1 MQTIFFHIPKRA
13 LFFLL
18 VLAGLIQV
26 ACKKSGSGV
35 PVITHVRAVD
45 STARDSFFVK
55 AYPGTLIVIQGANF
69 DGLEHVYFN
78 GYDAPFNVALLSNN
92 NITITIPSDAPT
104 APPLSSVPN
113 TIKVVTSH
121 GSASYTFT
129 LVLTPPVITAV
140 SNENAVAGTTL
151 VIKGYNFYGISK
163 IVFPGGIAASGY
175 SVDSVTQITVTVPA
189 GITSGDSLRVYGTFG
204 TASSPFVFDN
214 WLSPSTGFLANFDG
228 TTNPYAPPANN
239 PYFGWSQNPW
249 VGGFVTDPTVFPN
262 GTGNC
267 VEINPSGL
275 KLKGDNSWWQ
285 DNNSIIT
292 NTATWPSGSIGNLA
306 LKFEVNVSNWSAGSI
321 WIGTTTPTNN
331 WGYLAQFAPWKTVSG
346 GKISTNGWLTAT
358 IPLTSFLSAT
368 NNAYTSTGTGASSI
382 AALQTSP
389 GVNGG
394 VNNGGGMLMFMYVN
408 DGTTTIPGGT
418 FAMGIDNVRIVA
430 IK

>member
-1 MQTIFFHIPKRA
+1 MQTIASHIPKRA

-18 VLAGLIQV
+18 VLAGLIPV

-78 GYDAPFNVALLSNN
+78 GYDAPFNVALLSSN
-92 NITITIPSDAPT
+92 NIVITIPTDAPT

-121 GSASYTFT
+121 GSANYTFT

-140 SNENAVAGTTL
+140 SNENAAAGVSL
-151 VIKGYNFYGISK
+151 VIKGSNFYGISK
-163 IVFPGGIAASGY
+163 IVFPGGIAASTY

-204 TASSPFVFDN
+204 SASSPFIFDN
-214 WLSPSTGFLANFDG
+214 WLSLSTGFLANFDG
-228 TTNPYAPPANN
+228 TTDQWSPPANN
-239 PYFGWSQNPW
+239 PYYGWSQQQW
-249 VGGFVTDPTVFPN
+249 VGTLVTDPTVFPN

-267 VEINPSGL
+267 VEINPAGL

-285 DNNSIIT
+285 DANAIIT
-292 NTATWPSGSIGNLA
+292 NTATWPSGSIGNYA
-306 LKFEVNVSNWSAGSI
+306 LKFEANVSNWSAGSI
-321 WIGTTTPTNN
+321 WIGTTFPN
-331 WGYLAQFAPWKTVSG
+331 WAFLAQYAPWKTVSG
-346 GKISTNGWLTAT
+346 GKYSSNGWVTVTL
-358 IPLTSFLSAT
+358 PLTSFLSAT
-368 NNAYTSTGTGASSI
+368 SNVYTSTGTGASSI
-382 AALQTSP
+382 SGLQ
-389 GVNGG
+389 NG
-394 VNNGGGMLMFMYVN
+394 GGGMLMIMYAN

>member
-1 MQTIFFHIPKRA
+1 MKTIASHIPKRA

-45 STARDSFFVK
+45 SSARDSFFVK

-78 GYDAPFNVALLSNN
+78 GYDAPFNVALLSNS
-92 NITITIPSDAPT
+92 NIVITIPADAPT

-121 GSASYTFT
+121 GSATYTFT

-140 SNENAVAGTTL
+140 SNENAAAGTTL
-151 VIKGYNFYGISK
+151 VIRGFNFYGISK
-163 IVFPGGIAASGY
+163 IVFPGGIAASNY

-189 GITSGDSLRVYGTFG
+189 GITAGDSLRIYGTFG
-204 TASSPFVFDN
+204 SASSPFIFDN

-228 TTNPYAPPANN
+228 TNDQWSPPANN
-239 PYFGWSQNPW
+239 PYYGWSQNQW
-249 VGGFVTDPTVFPN
+249 VGALVTDPTVFPN

-267 VEINPSGL
+267 VEIKPAGL

-285 DNNSIIT
+285 DNNAIIT
-292 NTATWPSGSIGNLA
+292 NTATWPSGPIGNYA
-306 LKFEVNVSNWSAGSI
+306 LKFEVNVTNWSAGSI
-321 WIGTTTPTNN
+321 WIGTTFPS
-331 WGYLAQFAPWKTVSG
+331 WAYLAEVAPWKAVSG

-368 NNAYTSTGTGASSI
+368 NNVYTSTGTGASSI
-382 AALQTSP
+382 SGLE
-389 GVNGG
+389 NG
-394 VNNGGGMLMFMYVN
+394 GGGMLMIMYVN
-408 DGTTTIPGGT
+408 DGTATIPGGT